1 MKYSIL
7 DDIGT
12 HFLDK
17 MVEQVKAGKRFT
29 FVLDNIDWDVKVHEM
44 RSDNQNKSIH
54 AVATTLEFDRIPSYH
69 LPNNEPQ
76 QSLDNCDMVKLVSL
90 TDNEVE
96 ATRQRYKIFAA
107 RIMCEFFPVFGFLKE
122 IVPAHLPTNYSNYMG
137 TKSVVIPLPVLMKD
151 EKKYAEVVDVLDQ
164 LETWVHDIYSKA
176 DLCSPTEAVTTPTHP
191 PTPLQSSSRPDQPLS
206 HIQPVADAQDPLA
219 RVKVPCFGDQLTR
232 VRFAGAKELRAGC
245 HNARD
250 RLDHLYPIR
259 IADWHSKRS
268 FLKVMYE

>member
-54 AVATTLEFDRIPSYH
+54 AVATTLVFDRIPSYH

-76 QSLDNCDMVKLVSL
+76 QSLDNCDMIKLVSL

-122 IVPAHLPTNYSNYMG
+122 IVPAIVHLPT
-137 TKSVVIPLPVLMKD
+137 
-151 EKKYAEVVDVLDQ
+151 KKLFIYQ
-164 LETWVHDIYSKA
+164 QSIQITWVLK
-176 DLCSPTEAVTTPTHP
+176 
-191 PTPLQSSSRPDQPLS
+191 
-206 HIQPVADAQDPLA
+206 
-219 RVKVPCFGDQLTR
+219 QL
-232 VRFAGAKELRAGC
+232 
-245 HNARD
+245 
-250 RLDHLYPIR
+250 
-259 IADWHSKRS
+259 
-268 FLKVMYE
+268 